1 MMGELMVALAFL
13 AGVVL
18 GRWAGRLERSGA
30 DA

>member
-18 GRWAGRLERSGA
+18 GRWSRHLERGEAGA
-30 DA
+30 

>member
-1 MMGELMVALAFL
+1 MSELIFALAFL

-18 GRWAGRLERSGA
+18 GRWAGRLERSEA

>member
-1 MMGELMVALAFL
+1 MGELMVALAFL

-18 GRWAGRLERSGA
+18 GRWAGRLERSEA

>member
-18 GRWAGRLERSGA
+18 GRWSRRLERSEA

>member
-1 MMGELMVALAFL
+1 MSELMVALAFL

-18 GRWAGRLERSGA
+18 GRWAGRLERGEA